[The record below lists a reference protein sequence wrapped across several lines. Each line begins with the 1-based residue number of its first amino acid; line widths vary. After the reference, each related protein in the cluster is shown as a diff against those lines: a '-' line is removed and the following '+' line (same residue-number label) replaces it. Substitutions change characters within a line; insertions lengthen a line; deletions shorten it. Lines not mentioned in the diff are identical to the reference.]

1 MVCVA
6 CNKESNNRRV
16 CPYCFTPYPAEGAQG
31 RASTSAGRSSRSGAA
46 PSFADGLN
54 LGPLEPVR
62 TWFRQ
67 QTPVVRW
74 SAIGIVTVGVIWA
87 FTRGPEIPTTLPPA
101 AVPVAGTAGPAMS
114 REEAVALIK
123 HTRETALV
131 EEQSDEVTVSYPAAT
146 FPVEPEGQVMLAM
159 QFARADEA
167 VLGRKRRIF
176 FHSPSGRMF
185 AQSDAVTGLTVVK

>member
-1 MVCVA
+1 MICVA

-16 CPYCFTPYPAEGAQG
+16 CPYCFTPYAAEGAQG
-31 RASTSAGRSSRSGAA
+31 RASTSGGRASRSGAA

-54 LGPLEPVR
+54 LGPFEPVR

-74 SAIGIVTVGVIWA
+74 SAVGILVVGVIWA
-87 FTRGPEIPTTLPPA
+87 FTRGPEIPSTPPPTR
-101 AVPVAGTAGPAMS
+101 VPVAGSAGPAMS
-114 REEAVALIK
+114 REEAVALIR

-146 FPVEPEGQVMLAM
+146 FPVQPEGQVMLAM

-185 AQSDAVTGLTVVK
+185 AQSDGVTGLTVVK

>member
-1 MVCVA
+1 MVCSA

-16 CPYCFTPYPAEGAQG
+16 CPYCFTPYPAEGQQSRSSTSVG
-31 RASTSAGRSSRSGAA
+31 RASGTAKRPTVEGFS
-46 PSFADGLN
+46 

-62 TWFRQ
+62 TWYRA
-67 QTPVVRW
+67 QTKVVRF
-74 SAIGIVTVGVIWA
+74 SAIGIVVVGALWM
-87 FTRGPEIPTTLPPA
+87 FTKGDEIPATASPTVVSAGVA
-101 AVPVAGTAGPAMS
+101 AMPMT

-131 EEQSDEVTVSYPAAT
+131 DEQSDEVAVSYPAAT
-146 FPVEPEGQVMLAM
+146 FPVQPEGQVMLAM
-159 QFARADEA
+159 QFARADEL
-167 VLGRKRRIF
+167 VIGRKRRIF